1 MHTARFSVIEIK
13 KYQSFSLR
21 IYKNSDF
28 QGVPF
33 EQDEKIE
40 YKSTDLVY

>member
-1 MHTARFSVIEIK
+1 MYTARFSVIESN
-13 KYQSFSLR
+13 KYQSFNLR

-33 EQDEKIE
+33 HIVMGKVEN
-40 YKSTDLVY
+40 